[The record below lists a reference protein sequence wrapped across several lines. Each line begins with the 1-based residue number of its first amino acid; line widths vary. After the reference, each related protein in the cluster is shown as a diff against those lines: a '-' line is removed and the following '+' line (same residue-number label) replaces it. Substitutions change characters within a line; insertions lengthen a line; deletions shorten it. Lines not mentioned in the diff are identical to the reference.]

1 MLYVDKNKV
10 KQKVSKLV
18 INTIS
23 NLMTYASEMK
33 PSRIQKDLE
42 ANFWRQTETVNQQLL
57 SQLQRVDK
65 EQDGVTWNLYA
76 W

>member
-1 MLYVDKNKV
+1 MIVTKKLPRTRTGTLYVDKNKV

-42 ANFWRQTETVNQQLL
+42 ANF
-57 SQLQRVDK
+57 
-65 EQDGVTWNLYA
+65 
-76 W
+76 